1 MVTSLAYPSI
11 SYTVVL
17 SASYWLWIA
26 MEIWLIV
33 RERRDAN
40 AISQD
45 RGSRNLLIVSLSIAI
60 ALGIFAVPILLPQ
73 FTVRTKAVTSGVAL
87 IWAGIAVRV
96 WAIRTLG
103 NFFNTRVVVRQ
114 DQRLITSGPY
124 KYLRNPAY
132 TGVVMTFLS
141 FGVAIGNWLSLIT
154 LLAFGCMPFVLRI
167 AVEDRALAARFGQE
181 YEDYRRNTWSLIPYI
196 W

>member
-1 MVTSLAYPSI
+1 MVTSLAYPSL

-17 SASYWLWIA
+17 TVSYWLWIA
-26 MEIWLIV
+26 MEIWLIA
-33 RERRDAN
+33 RERREAN
-40 AISQD
+40 AVAQD
-45 RGSRNLLIVSLSIAI
+45 RGSRTFLIVSLSIAI
-60 ALGIFAVPILLPQ
+60 VLGIFAAPVLLPQ
-73 FTVRTKAVTSGVAL
+73 FTVHTKAVAIGIAL

-132 TGVVMTFLS
+132 TGVVMTFLG
-141 FGVAIGNWLSLIT
+141 FGVAIGNWLSLIV
-154 LLAFGCMPFVLRI
+154 LFAFGCLPFVLRI
-167 AVEDRALAARFGQE
+167 AVEDRALEARFGQE
-181 YEDYRRNTWSLIPYI
+181 YEAYRRNTWSLIPFI

>member
-26 MEIWLIV
+26 MEIWLIA

-60 ALGIFAVPILLPQ
+60 ALGIFAAPILLPQ
-73 FTVRTKAVTSGVAL
+73 FTVHTKAVAIGVAL

-124 KYLRNPAY
+124 RYLRNPAY
-132 TGVVMTFLS
+132 TGVVMTFLG

-154 LLAFGCMPFVLRI
+154 LLVFGCAPFVQRI
-167 AVEDRALAARFGQE
+167 AVEDRALAARFGPE
-181 YEDYRRNTWSLIPYI
+181 YEDYRRKTWSLVPFI

>member
-1 MVTSLAYPSI
+1 MELWLLA
-11 SYTVVL
+11 
-17 SASYWLWIA
+17 
-26 MEIWLIV
+26 
-33 RERRDAN
+33 RERRDAD
-40 AISQD
+40 AVSQD
-45 RGSRNLLIVSLSIAI
+45 RGSRNLLIVSLAIAI
-60 ALGIFAVPILLPQ
+60 VLGIFVAPTLLPQ
-73 FTVRTKAVTSGVAL
+73 FTVPTKAVAIGVAL

-132 TGVVMTFLS
+132 TGIVMTILG
-141 FGVAIGNWLSLIT
+141 FGVAMGNWISLIT
-154 LLAFGCMPFVLRI
+154 LLAFGCVPFLLRI

-181 YEDYRRNTWSLIPYI
+181 YEEYRRNTWSLLPFI

>member
-26 MEIWLIV
+26 MEIWLIA

-60 ALGIFAVPILLPQ
+60 ALGIFAAPILLPQ
-73 FTVRTKAVTSGVAL
+73 FTVHTKAVAIGVAL

-124 KYLRNPAY
+124 RYLRNPAY
-132 TGVVMTFLS
+132 TGVVMTFLG

-154 LLAFGCMPFVLRI
+154 LLVFGCAPFVQRI

-181 YEDYRRNTWSLIPYI
+181 YEDYRRKTWSLVPFI

>member
-1 MVTSLAYPSI
+1 
-11 SYTVVL
+11 
-17 SASYWLWIA
+17 
-26 MEIWLIV
+26 MEIWLIA
-33 RERRDAN
+33 RERCDAN
-40 AISQD
+40 AVSQD

-60 ALGIFAVPILLPQ
+60 VLGIFAVPILLPQ
-73 FTVRTKAVTSGVAL
+73 FTVHTEAVSIGVAL

-132 TGVVMTFLS
+132 TGVVMTFLG
-141 FGVAIGNWLSLIT
+141 FGVAIGNWLGLMT
-154 LLAFGCMPFVLRI
+154 LLAFGCIPFVLRI

-181 YEDYRRNTWSLIPYI
+181 YENYRRNTWSLIPFI

>member
-1 MVTSLAYPSI
+1 MVTSLAYPSL
-11 SYTVVL
+11 SYAVLLTV
-17 SASYWLWIA
+17 SYWLWIA
-26 MEIWLIV
+26 MEIWLIA

-40 AISQD
+40 AVAQD
-45 RGSRNLLIVSLSIAI
+45 RGSRTLLIVSLSIAI
-60 ALGIFAVPILLPQ
+60 VLGIFAVPVVLPQ
-73 FTVRTKAVTSGVAL
+73 FTVQTKNVAIGVAL

-96 WAIRTLG
+96 WAIQTLG

-132 TGVVMTFLS
+132 TGVVMTFLG
-141 FGVAIGNWLSLIT
+141 FGVAVGNWLSFIL
-154 LLAFGCMPFVLRI
+154 LLAFGCLPFVLRI

-181 YEDYRRNTWSLIPYI
+181 YEDYRRNTWSLIPFV

>member
-132 TGVVMTFLS
+132 TGVVMTFLG

-154 LLAFGCMPFVLRI
+154 LLVFGCMPFVLRI

>member
-1 MVTSLAYPSI
+1 MVTSLAYPSL
-11 SYTVVL
+11 SYAIML
-17 SASYWLWIA
+17 SVSYWLWII
-26 MEIWLIV
+26 MEIWLIA

-40 AISQD
+40 AVSQD
-45 RGSRNLLIVSLSIAI
+45 RGSRTLLIVSLSIAI
-60 ALGIFAVPILLPQ
+60 VLGIFAAPVLLPQ
-73 FTVRTKAVTSGVAL
+73 FTVHTKAVALGVAL

-96 WAIRTLG
+96 WSIRTLG

-132 TGVVMTFLS
+132 TGVVMTFLG
-141 FGVAIGNWLSLIT
+141 FGVAIGNWLSLIV
-154 LLAFGCMPFVLRI
+154 LLAFGCLPFVLRI
-167 AVEDRALAARFGQE
+167 AVEDRALAARFGRE
-181 YEDYRRNTWSLIPYI
+181 YEEYRRHTWSLIPFI